1 MEFMKAIL
9 DVDYRGDKA
18 IVACI
23 LFKDWTDSKVVRQ
36 FTVQV
41 KDVAPYEPGA
51 FYKRELPCL
60 MAALAKVTEPLDL
73 VVIDG
78 NVWLDDGKHG
88 LGAHLFDAIQK
99 PIVGIAKTSFKGSPF
114 AQHVLRGT
122 SKNPLFVTA
131 AGMDQA
137 VAAQHVA
144 GMDGEN
150 RIPTLVKLVDRLCR
164 RS

>member
-1 MEFMKAIL
+1 VKAIL

-18 IVACI
+18 IAACL
-23 LFKDWTDSKVVRQ
+23 LFKDWADEKPHRE
-36 FTVQV
+36 FTIQV
-41 KDVAPYEPGA
+41 KGVAPYEPGA

-60 MAALAKVTEPLDL
+60 LAALAKVTETIDC

-99 PIVGIAKTSFKGSPF
+99 PVIGIAKTAFNGSTF
-114 AQHVLRGT
+114 AQHVLRGV
-122 SKNPLFVTA
+122 SQKPLFVTA
-131 AGMDQA
+131 AGMDPTI
-137 VAAQHVA
+137 AAQRVVA
-144 GMDGEN
+144 MHGEH
-150 RIPTLVKLVDRLCR
+150 RAPTMVKLVDRLCR

>member
-1 MEFMKAIL
+1 MHAII

-18 IVACI
+18 ITACL
-23 LFKDWTDSKVVRQ
+23 LFKDWTDSKPHRQ

-41 KDVAPYEPGA
+41 KGVAPYEPGA

-60 MAALAKVTEPLDL
+60 LAALDKVTEPLDC

-99 PIVGIAKTSFKGSPF
+99 PVVGIAKTAFKGSPF
-114 AQHVLRGT
+114 AQHVLRGE

-144 GMDGEN
+144 VMHGDY
-150 RIPTLVKLVDRLCR
+150 RVPTMVKLVDRLCR

>member
-1 MEFMKAIL
+1 M
-9 DVDYRGDKA
+9 
-18 IVACI
+18 ACI
-23 LFKDWTDSKVVRQ
+23 LFRDWTDSKGIRQ

-60 MAALAKVTEPLDL
+60 MAALAKVTEPLDC

-99 PIVGIAKTSFKGSPF
+99 PVVGIAKTSFKGSLF
-114 AQHVLRGT
+114 AQHVLRGQ
-122 SKNPLFVTA
+122 SKVPLFVTA
-131 AGMDQA
+131 AGMDP
-137 VAAQHVA
+137 VLAARYVTSMHGDYRV
-144 GMDGEN
+144 
-150 RIPTLVKLVDRLCR
+150 PTMVKLVDRLCR